1 MKKLV
6 LHPPLIAQVVT
17 HLNVCPVLQKC
28 CHDLQILIPR
38 KWGFCYHPSQA
49 MDENSSSCTTLGKI
63 SRDYEKWNLGD
74 LECLF
79 QEPWYE
85 VFFYKDSSTIRFSL

>member
-1 MKKLV
+1 
-6 LHPPLIAQVVT
+6 
-17 HLNVCPVLQKC
+17 
-28 CHDLQILIPR
+28 
-38 KWGFCYHPSQA
+38 